1 MTVSFWQRRKF
12 LTYLGLGTVAASATV
27 IAPPIIRSLSGDTMG
42 LQSSTV
48 GLPTG
53 IATASTTRLPDFQG
67 ISQWLNSPPLTVPAL
82 QGKVVLVQ
90 FWTFS
95 CINCIRT
102 LPYVVRWH
110 QQYAPQGLVVVGVHT
125 PEFGFERQASNV
137 QRALQE
143 HRITYA
149 VPLDNDYKTWKAYR
163 NNYWPHLFLADR
175 QGVLRY
181 DHIGEGAYD
190 RTEQVIRQLL
200 S

>member
-1 MTVSFWQRRKF
+1 MTVSFWKRRKF
-12 LTYLGLGTVAASATV
+12 LTYLGLGTVAASATG
-27 IAPPIIRSLSGDTMG
+27 IAPPIIRSLSGGAMG

-48 GLPTG
+48 GLPTA
-53 IATASTTRLPDFQG
+53 IATASTTRLPDFEG

-163 NNYWPHLFLADR
+163 NQYWPHLFLADR